1 MRNLL
6 LCFVLVVLVSC
17 GQKKIDF
24 SGDTPIKTKDFI
36 AAFKIIPGNF
46 YAADSNFTKIAD
58 TVTMGFKAITQFVP
72 DTAITKYTG
81 KDKKPQ
87 FHPVGRIL
95 KEKEIYFL
103 INIKQHNKITL
114 LVIVMNAKDNKYLAS
129 KLLLETNQKDDYVH
143 SVTVNKEP
151 TFLISKEK
159 AGKDNT
165 MLFSRTGWVYTTE
178 TSFMIVVNDSN
189 EGASKTNVIN
199 PIDTLPRKNKLS
211 ADYAEDAKNFIS
223 IRDGKNANTY
233 NFFIHFEKNDGGCI
247 GELKG
252 EMKMKDPTH
261 GQYLFNGDPCVID
274 FKFEDAEIKIKEQG
288 TCGNHR
294 GIKCFFDDTY
304 LRKKAPR
311 TNKRN

>member
-103 INIKQHNKITL
+103 INIKQSQ
-114 LVIVMNAKDNKYLAS
+114 LVV
-129 KLLLETNQKDDYVH
+129 
-143 SVTVNKEP
+143 
-151 TFLISKEK
+151 LIS
-159 AGKDNT
+159 
-165 MLFSRTGWVYTTE
+165 
-178 TSFMIVVNDSN
+178 
-189 EGASKTNVIN
+189 
-199 PIDTLPRKNKLS
+199 
-211 ADYAEDAKNFIS
+211 
-223 IRDGKNANTY
+223 
-233 NFFIHFEKNDGGCI
+233 
-247 GELKG
+247 LK
-252 EMKMKDPTH
+252 
-261 GQYLFNGDPCVID
+261 F
-274 FKFEDAEIKIKEQG
+274 
-288 TCGNHR
+288 
-294 GIKCFFDDTY
+294 
-304 LRKKAPR
+304 
-311 TNKRN
+311 